1 MHNLWK
7 AKSKF
12 RHMDWIEILNKTKT
26 VKRSIAL
33 RGFQVLITH
42 MVSLCLST
50 NFIQW
55 FVWNCPPQP
64 RSCFIMVPVG
74 QNVEISFRRKVKG
87 LLDYLNIFSW
97 FIGKSWWICVNCSY
111 ANLFRDW
118 TVSHSVAVKPLFL
131 QIFSKIM
138 VRRAANNKGII
149 RLSQTR
155 ICPS

>member
-1 MHNLWK
+1 MKDKKQIPSHG
-7 AKSKF
+7 
-12 RHMDWIEILNKTKT
+12 LNWDFKQNKEGKKVHCST
-26 VKRSIAL
+26 SFSSAYY
-33 RGFQVLITH
+33 TH
-42 MVSLCLST
+42 GTLCLST

-64 RSCFIMVPVG
+64 RSCFIVVPVG

-97 FIGKSWWICVNCSY
+97 FTGKSWWIYVNCSY

-118 TVSHSVAVKPLFL
+118 TVSNSVAVKPLFL

-149 RLSQTR
+149 RLSQTK